1 MAAIAPRQATP
12 SSVLAEPVSPPS
24 EVTSSSAAPAELS
37 TDDQAAGDAD
47 SHIASQADEACP
59 VTENDPP
66 ELLRACEKPVAL
78 QQAPT
83 AEFEPL
89 DELEPPTADALTDS
103 DREETEEGAV
113 ASEAPEQQ
121 AQPVTAAAEPRTFDD
136 LDEARPISPIDA
148 TEPLANGAPQEFEP
162 EADARSIP
170 QSDAA
175 PAAAYGYSEAGSEG
189 YAAPGVLRVNRAG
202 MRVGAPVERHRI
214 PQYPSNAPNLG
225 ELYQPHYTNGLW
237 NQFRFGR

>member
-1 MAAIAPRQATP
+1 MAAMASRPALP
-12 SSVLAEPVSPPS
+12 ASVLAEPPSPPS
-24 EVTSSSAAPAELS
+24 EVTSTNTAPAELS
-37 TDDQAAGDAD
+37 ADDRPAD
-47 SHIASQADEACP
+47 DVDSQLASQADEACP

-83 AEFEPL
+83 AGFEPL
-89 DELEPPTADALTDS
+89 DELEPPTADAVADS
-103 DREETEEGAV
+103 DREEAEEPAIAAEG
-113 ASEAPEQQ
+113 PEQQ
-121 AQPVTAAAEPRTFDD
+121 AQPVAAAAEPRTFDE
-136 LDEARPISPIDA
+136 LDEARPISAVDA
-148 TEPLANGAPQEFEP
+148 TEPLASGAPQEFEP

-170 QSDAA
+170 DSDAA
-175 PAAAYGYSEAGSEG
+175 PAAAYGYSDAGTEG

-214 PQYPSNAPNLG
+214 PQYSSNTPNLG